1 MEKTKLTAVL
11 AISLALLFAGCNAET
26 GTSAALQEGLASVNL
41 TIETAQEKSLNAETQ
56 NAGITDYRFKALS
69 SSQEAKGESDD
80 YETFGSENS
89 NSCEISS
96 RFSPGYWTFEVQAR
110 NTNGVVLYQGTKNVY
125 LGSGSNNVTVTVSP
139 VINTGENLQGSLEI
153 DITAPKIK
161 ASSDGVFKAYCTSLT
176 AANAQSVEVT
186 GISKKSGFNTEGY
199 CSGYKSSHALSPG
212 FYILSVQYYEDS
224 QATVPCSTAV
234 VPFRIIE
241 GSATRVY
248 GVLEGFLFSSVTLS
262 VETQNLTASMSALAN
277 TFAVT
282 AQAAGYTNVTYR
294 WFING
299 TNVGETG
306 SSLLLTSWFGDGED
320 KVPKSPGYYLIT
332 CVIMGRNSGGTY
344 EAVCCRGHVLVNGSG
359 NFVAAAVE

>member
-139 VINTGENLQGSLEI
+139 VINTGENLQGSL
-153 DITAPKIK
+153 
-161 ASSDGVFKAYCTSLT
+161 
-176 AANAQSVEVT
+176 
-186 GISKKSGFNTEGY
+186 
-199 CSGYKSSHALSPG
+199 
-212 FYILSVQYYEDS
+212 
-224 QATVPCSTAV
+224 
-234 VPFRIIE
+234 
-241 GSATRVY
+241 
-248 GVLEGFLFSSVTLS
+248 
-262 VETQNLTASMSALAN
+262 
-277 TFAVT
+277 
-282 AQAAGYTNVTYR
+282 
-294 WFING
+294 
-299 TNVGETG
+299 
-306 SSLLLTSWFGDGED
+306 
-320 KVPKSPGYYLIT
+320 
-332 CVIMGRNSGGTY
+332 
-344 EAVCCRGHVLVNGSG
+344 
-359 NFVAAAVE
+359 